1 MKTVVKLLIFFA
13 FQVALNAYSQQKVTL
28 KLKSAGFEQVIN
40 AIQNQTTYHFIYSES
55 HIPSK
60 KITLKV
66 QNKEIFAV
74 LDKLL
79 ENTGFTYK
87 LLENNLIAIRPSS
100 ESKTP
105 RLLKGKVTDENAV
118 PLARTSIKVK
128 GTHLSTKTDNKG
140 EFSIPAAS
148 NSVLVLSQV
157 GYQYR
162 EFPVKENTSL
172 EISMHP
178 LQNDLDEV
186 LVTALNIPKEER
198 KIGYAISAI
207 SGSSLTKARES
218 NVVYAL
224 EGQVAGL
231 NISGVNG
238 GPSSSAR
245 ILLRGAASMTAGSP
259 LFVVNGV
266 PIDNTQRG
274 SANEYGGPDYGDGIS
289 NINPDDVET
298 ITVLKGSAASAL
310 YGARAANGV
319 ILITIKSAKKNS
331 GTSVEYNTNLSFDK
345 AVNSTDF
352 QYAYGQGTQNHRPET
367 VAAAIASG
375 LYSWGEQLDGQPTIQ
390 SDGNKHPY
398 SAVKDNIQKFYR
410 TAPAFTNTVSISHG
424 GQNGTIHLS
433 ASNLSQQSIIRN
445 GSLDRKT
452 INLYTAHELSKKLS
466 VTFNGNYIREY
477 NKNRSYLSDGP
488 LNANYGIAS
497 LATNIDQATLAP
509 GYNLNTGA
517 ETPWNNDEYKTNPYF
532 ILNKQAD
539 HAGRNR
545 FISSASAKY
554 KFNDWIYLQGRLGY
568 DLSKDDV
575 LNVIPT
581 GTAFSVNGEGGIN
594 LKRDSKI
601 SELNSDFLL
610 AANRNIT
617 EDLNIDVS
625 VGTNFRKR
633 VVDSRALMG
642 SRFIVPY
649 LYTPSNLITVVNNN
663 TYGKIVTESAYYTAD
678 LNYKN
683 YLNLSAT
690 GRYDVYSTLPQ
701 DNRGIFV
708 PGVSASFV
716 FSDLLKLKGLNYGKL
731 RASFAKTSGEPI
743 QPYTTQTYYSST
755 SDVNGVPLG
764 NFSRDLPNYNLRPF
778 TLNEFEAGVNLKLL
792 NNRLFFDFTYFH
804 RITNNE
810 IINAKQSVTS
820 GFTSAYVNLGKTKNE
835 GIEILL
841 QGIVADRKDFKWRT
855 SLNFSHINN
864 RLISIDGSSQYTL
877 AGTYR
882 PLNAYTALVVGKPI
896 TQIMAYDY
904 LRDANGNM
912 IIGSDGVPAR
922 GELKAM
928 GNTLPN
934 VYGGFSNSFY
944 YKNFNLSMLIDFKY
958 GNKIL
963 SATENYSYVFGLNKA
978 TLEGRETGIIAS
990 GVHPDGT
997 VNTTSVPAYN
1007 YYPQLATNISALSV
1021 LNGSFIKLR
1030 QVTLGYTIPANSLKR
1045 TPFSAISIDLVARNL
1060 WTLVKYTKNID
1071 PESEFSSMLNYAG
1084 IEGASFP
1091 ATRTFG
1097 INVNFKFQQTKK
1109 Q

>member
-1 MKTVVKLLIFFA
+1 ME
-13 FQVALNAYSQQKVTL
+13 
-28 KLKSAGFEQVIN
+28 LKSAGFEKVID
-40 AIQNQTTYHFIYSES
+40 AIQNQTPYHFIYSEAQ
-55 HIPSK
+55 IPSK
-60 KITLKV
+60 KITIKVRDKELFTVLNQLLKG
-66 QNKEIFAV
+66 
-74 LDKLL
+74 
-79 ENTGFTYK
+79 TSFTYK
-87 LLENNLIAIRPSS
+87 LLENNLIAIRPLTQDHSV
-100 ESKTP
+100 
-105 RLLKGKVTDENAV
+105 RLIKGKVTDENAV
-118 PLARTSIKVK
+118 PIARTSVKVK
-128 GTHLSTKTDNKG
+128 GTRLSTKTDNNG
-140 EFSIPAAS
+140 EFSIPAAPDAI
-148 NSVLVLSQV
+148 LVLSQV

-162 EFPVKENTSL
+162 EFPTKENTWL
-172 EISMHP
+172 DIAMHP
-178 LQNDLDEV
+178 LQNDLEEV
-186 LVTALNIPKEER
+186 MVTALNIPKEER

-207 SGSSLTKARES
+207 SGYSLTKARES
-218 NVVYAL
+218 NIISAL

-238 GPSSSAR
+238 GPASSAR

-319 ILITIKSAKKNS
+319 ILITIKSARKNS
-331 GTSVEYNTNLSFDK
+331 GTAIEYNTNLSFDQ
-345 AVNSTDF
+345 AVNHTDF
-352 QYAYGQGTQNHRPET
+352 QYIYGQGTQNQRPET
-367 VAAAIASG
+367 VAAAVASG
-375 LYSWGEQLDGQPTIQ
+375 LYSWGEKLDGQPVIQ
-390 SDGNKHPY
+390 FDGNKYSY
-398 SAVKDNIQKFYR
+398 SAVKNNIQQFYR
-410 TAPAFTNTVSISHG
+410 TAPAFTNTISLSHG

-433 ASNLSQQSIIRN
+433 ASNLNQQSIIRN
-445 GSLDRKT
+445 SSLDRKT
-452 INLYTAHELSKKLS
+452 VNLYTTHELSKQLS
-466 VTFNGNYIREY
+466 ITFNGNYIREY

-488 LNANYGIAS
+488 LNPNYGIAA
-497 LATNIDQATLAP
+497 LATNINQATLSP
-509 GYNLNTGA
+509 GYNINTGA

-539 HAGRNR
+539 YSSRNR

-554 KFNDWIYLQGRLGY
+554 KFSDWIYLQARLGY
-568 DLSKDDV
+568 DKSSDYILS
-575 LNVIPT
+575 VIPT
-581 GTAFSVNGEGGIN
+581 GAAFSVNGEGGIN
-594 LKRDSKI
+594 SLKKSDI
-601 SELNSDFLL
+601 SELNSDLLL

-617 EDLNIDVS
+617 RDLNLDVS

-633 VVDSRALMG
+633 KVESNGLMG
-642 SRFIVPY
+642 SRFIIPY
-649 LYTPSNLITVVNNN
+649 LYTPSNLVTVINNN
-663 TYGKIVTESAYYTAD
+663 TFAKIVTESAYYTAD

-690 GRYDVYSTLPQ
+690 GRYDVYSTLPRN
-701 DNRGIFV
+701 NRGIFV

-716 FSDLLKLKGLNYGKL
+716 FSDLIKLKGLNYGKL

-743 QPYTTQTYYSST
+743 QPYTTQTYYYTT

-778 TLNEFEAGVNLKLL
+778 TLNEFETGINLKLFQ
-792 NNRLFFDFTYFH
+792 NRLFFDFTYFH
-804 RITNNE
+804 RVTNNE

-820 GFTSAYVNLGKTKNE
+820 GFTSAYVNLGKTRNS
-835 GIEILL
+835 GIEVLL
-841 QGIVADRKDFKWRT
+841 QGIVSDRKDFKWRT
-855 SLNFSHINN
+855 GLNISHINN
-864 RLISIDGSSQYTL
+864 RLLSIDGSSKYAL

-882 PLNAYTALVVGKPI
+882 PLNAYTAMVVGKPV

-904 LRDANGNM
+904 LRDASGNM
-912 IIGSDGVPAR
+912 IIGSDGIPVR

-934 VYGGFSNSFY
+934 VYGGFSNNFY
-944 YKNFNLSMLIDFKY
+944 YKNFSLSMLIDFKY

-990 GVHPDGT
+990 GVHADGSI
-997 VNTTSVPAYN
+997 NTTSVPAYN

-1021 LNGSFIKLR
+1021 LNGSFIKVR
-1030 QVTLGYTIPANSLKR
+1030 QVTLGYTFPANTLKR

-1060 WTLVKYTKNID
+1060 FTLAKYTKNID
-1071 PESEFSSMLNYAG
+1071 PESEFSPTLSYAG
-1084 IEGASFP
+1084 IEGASLP

-1097 INVNFKFQQTKK
+1097 INVNFKFQQNKK
-1109 Q
+1109 P

>member
-13 FQVALNAYSQQKVTL
+13 LQITLNAYSQTKVTL
-28 KLKSAGFEQVIN
+28 KLKSVGFEKIID
-40 AIQNQTTYHFIYSES
+40 AIQNQTSYHFIYSQAQ
-55 HIPSK
+55 IPTK
-60 KITLKV
+60 KITIKV
-66 QNKEIFAV
+66 KDKEVFAV
-74 LDKLL
+74 LDQLL
-79 ENTGFTYK
+79 QGTAFTYK
-87 LLENNLIAIRPSS
+87 LLENNLIAIRPLA
-100 ESKTP
+100 EDRAI
-105 RLLKGKVTDENAV
+105 RLVKGKITDENSI
-118 PLARTSIKVK
+118 PIARTSVKVR
-128 GTHLSTKTDNKG
+128 GTRFSTKTDAKG
-140 EFSIPAAS
+140 EFSIPAAP
-148 NSVLVLSQV
+148 NAILVLSQV
-157 GYQYR
+157 GYQHR
-162 EFPVKENTSL
+162 EFPVKENL
-172 EISMHP
+172 AVEISLHP
-178 LQNDLDEV
+178 LKNDLDEV
-186 LVTALNIPKEER
+186 LITALNIPKEER

-207 SGSSLTKARES
+207 DGYSLTKARES
-218 NVVYAL
+218 NIVYAL

-238 GPSSSAR
+238 GPGSSAR

-274 SANEYGGPDYGDGIS
+274 SANEYGGADYGDGIS

-319 ILITIKSAKKNS
+319 ILITIKSAGKNS
-331 GTSVEYNTNLSFDK
+331 GTAIEYNTNLSFDK
-345 AVNSTDF
+345 AVNNTDF
-352 QYAYGQGTQNHRPET
+352 QYVYGQGTQNHRPET
-367 VAAAIASG
+367 VAAAVASG
-375 LYSWGEQLDGQPTIQ
+375 LYSWGEKLDDQPVIQ
-390 SDGNKHPY
+390 FDGNKYPY

-424 GQNGTIHLS
+424 GQKGSIHLS
-433 ASNLSQQSIIRN
+433 ASNLNQQSIIRN

-452 INLYTAHELSKKLS
+452 VNLYTTHDLTKKLS

-488 LNANYGIAS
+488 LNANYGIAA
-497 LATNIDQATLAP
+497 LATNINQAILAP

-517 ETPWNNDEYKTNPYF
+517 ETPWNDDEYKTNPYF
-532 ILNKQAD
+532 VLNKQAD
-539 HAGRNR
+539 YSSRNR

-554 KFNDWIYLQGRLGY
+554 KFSDWIYLQARLGY
-568 DLSKDDV
+568 DVSNDNILG
-575 LNVIPT
+575 VIPT
-581 GTAFSVNGEGGIN
+581 GAAFSVNGEGGIN
-594 LKRDSKI
+594 TLKKSRI

-610 AANRNIT
+610 AANRNLT
-617 EDLNIDVS
+617 QDLKLDVS

-633 VVDSRALMG
+633 LAESDGLMG
-642 SRFIVPY
+642 SRFIIPY
-649 LYTPSNLITVVNNN
+649 VYTPSNLVTIIKNN
-663 TYGKIVTESAYYTAD
+663 TYAKIVTESAYYTAD
-678 LNYKN
+678 LSYKN

-701 DNRGIFV
+701 NNRGIFV

-716 FSDLLKLKGLNYGKL
+716 FSDLLKLTGLNYGKL

-743 QPYTTQTYYSST
+743 QPYTTQTYYYTT

-778 TLNEFEAGVNLKLL
+778 TLNEFETGINLKMF
-792 NNRLFFDFTYFH
+792 NNRLFFDLTYFH
-804 RITNNE
+804 RITHNE

-820 GFTSAYVNLGKTKNE
+820 GFTSAYVNLGKTRNSGVE
-835 GIEILL
+835 VLL
-841 QGIVADRKDFKWRT
+841 QGIVIDHKNFKWRT
-855 SLNFSHINN
+855 GFNISHIDN
-864 RLISIDGSSQYTL
+864 RLLSIDGSSQYAL

-882 PLNAYTALVVGKPI
+882 PLNAYTAMVVGKPV

-904 LRDANGNM
+904 LRDAKGNI
-912 IIGSDGVPAR
+912 IIGSDGIPVR
-922 GELKAM
+922 GDLKPM
-928 GNTLPN
+928 GSTLPN
-934 VYGGFSNSFY
+934 VYGGFSNNFY
-944 YKNFNLSMLIDFKY
+944 YKNFSFSMQIDFKY

-978 TLEGRETGIIAS
+978 TLEGRETGIVAA

-997 VNTTSVPAYN
+997 INTTNVPAYN

-1030 QVTLGYTIPANSLKR
+1030 QVTLGYTIPAHQLKR
-1045 TPFSAISIDLVARNL
+1045 TPFNSISIDLVSRNL
-1060 WTLVKYTKNID
+1060 FTLVKYTKNID
-1071 PESEFSSMLNYAG
+1071 PESEFASSLNYAG

-1091 ATRTFG
+1091 AVRTFG
-1097 INVNFKFQQTKK
+1097 INVNFKFQPSKK
-1109 Q
+1109 

>member
-13 FQVALNAYSQQKVTL
+13 LQVALNAHSQSKVTL
-28 KLKSAGFEQVIN
+28 KLKSAGFEKVID
-40 AIQNQTTYHFIYSES
+40 AIQNQTSYHFIYSEAR
-55 HIPSK
+55 IPSK
-60 KITLKV
+60 KNTINV
-66 QNKEIFAV
+66 QNKDVFSV

-79 ENTGFTYK
+79 KGSGFTYK
-87 LLENNLIAIRPSS
+87 LLENNLIAIRPVI
-100 ESKTP
+100 EDKTIS
-105 RLLKGKVTDENAV
+105 LIKGKVTDENSI
-118 PLARTSIKVK
+118 PIARTSVKVK
-128 GTHLSTKTDNKG
+128 GTPFITKTDDKG
-140 EFSIPAAS
+140 EFSITAAP
-148 NSVLVLSQV
+148 NSILVPSQV
-157 GYQYR
+157 GYQHQ
-162 EFPVKENTSL
+162 EFAIKESTYV
-172 EISMHP
+172 EISLQP

-186 LVTALNIPKEER
+186 LITALNIPKEER

-207 SGSSLTKARES
+207 SGYSLTKARES
-218 NVVYAL
+218 NIVNAL

-238 GPSSSAR
+238 GPGSSAR
-245 ILLRGAASMTAGSP
+245 ILLRGAASITAGSP

-331 GTSVEYNTNLSFDK
+331 GTAIEYNTNLSFDK
-345 AVNSTDF
+345 AVNNTDF
-352 QYAYGQGTQNHRPET
+352 QYIYGQGTQNKRPET
-367 VAAAIASG
+367 VAAAVDS
-375 LYSWGEQLDGQPTIQ
+375 
-390 SDGNKHPY
+390 
-398 SAVKDNIQKFYR
+398 
-410 TAPAFTNTVSISHG
+410 
-424 GQNGTIHLS
+424 
-433 ASNLSQQSIIRN
+433 
-445 GSLDRKT
+445 SLDRKT
-452 INLYTAHELSKKLS
+452 VNLYTAHELSKRLS

-488 LNANYGIAS
+488 LNTNYGIAA
-497 LATNIDQATLAP
+497 LATNINQATLAP

-539 HAGRNR
+539 YSGRNR
-545 FISSASAKY
+545 FITSASAKY
-554 KFNDWIYLQGRLGY
+554 KFSDWIYLQARLGY
-568 DLSKDDV
+568 DVSNDNVLS
-575 LNVIPT
+575 VIPT
-581 GTAFSVNGEGGIN
+581 GAALSVNGEGGIN
-594 LKRDSKI
+594 SMKKSRI

-610 AANRNIT
+610 AANRNLT
-617 EDLNIDVS
+617 QDLNLDVS

-633 VVDSRALMG
+633 EVESNGLMG

-649 LYTPSNLITVVNNN
+649 LYTPSNLVTIINND
-663 TYGKIVTESAYYTAD
+663 TFAKIITESAYYTAD
-678 LNYKN
+678 FNYKN

-690 GRYDVYSTLPQ
+690 GRYDVYSTLPRT
-701 DNRGIFV
+701 NRGIFV

-716 FSDLLKLKGLNYGKL
+716 FSDLLKLKSLNYGKL

-743 QPYTTQTYYSST
+743 QPYTTQTYYYTT

-778 TLNEFEAGVNLKLL
+778 TLNEFETGINLKML

-820 GFTSAYVNLGKTKNE
+820 GFTSAYVNLGKTRNSGVE
-835 GIEILL
+835 VLL
-841 QGIVADRKDFKWRT
+841 QGIVIDHKDFKWR
-855 SLNFSHINN
+855 SAFNLSHIDN
-864 RLISIDGSSQYTL
+864 RLLSIDGSSKYTL

-882 PLNAYTALVVGKPI
+882 PLNAYTAMVVGKPI

-904 LRDANGNM
+904 LKDANGNM

-922 GELKAM
+922 GELKPM
-928 GNTLPN
+928 GSTLPN
-934 VYGGFSNSFY
+934 IFGGFNNNFY
-944 YKNFNLSMLIDFKY
+944 YKNFSFSMLIDFKY
-958 GNKIL
+958 GNRIL

-978 TLEGRETGIIAS
+978 TLDGRETGIIAS

-1030 QVTLGYTIPANSLKR
+1030 QVTLGYTIPARQLKR

-1060 WTLVKYTKNID
+1060 FTLVKYTKNID
-1071 PESEFSSMLNYAG
+1071 PESEFASSLNYAG